1 MRGYNIVPLN
11 HFRKTGE
18 SMAQYKHS
26 RFPGIKFPSSDAHG
40 RTFGGTMV
48 AFIFALLLMLVIAGI
63 ISIGITFTTD
73 STPDINTKRKTL
85 VLSDSL
91 ALDGPYSSH
100 VHDGWYFVPNVSPE
114 IVKTSLERTSV
125 SDFRSNP
132 DYWPSSVL
140 TSHHPYAEN
149 VRIRDTWRG
158 WTDYNFSADWHNTD
172 SNVEYQHIMI
182 DGTDCLCAAYIGHF
196 ECNQDI
202 KSLSLTFHKFN
213 GTAWVFCNGK
223 YIDHIG
229 ARTPVFN
236 LNAFADYCTI
246 IPENGK
252 LDLVIVVACTSKV
265 TNPGILSEPIIETG
279 TANDVRTVITAGHFA
294 IVILIFFVAIIVG
307 SNIILS
313 STKNRK
319 LFVSFFISFAAIFFY
334 YLDDCR
340 FISVDSHIR
349 ADLRFILLITA
360 SSIAFWENTQF
371 FAGSKPQARFILLK
385 KAHHLVF
392 AVGLA
397 FIILYYI
404 FDIIFGRLSPEFV
417 ALLFALATVTLS
429 IFIDLFF
436 YNKENQKVL
445 LWALM
450 FSLMFFAL
458 YLAILMD
465 GMIVYTIPTYSNIFV
480 IFSLIAEVTL
490 VSTYLNQQRE
500 IKRNAAVL
508 KRQVREKTVFI
519 SEINR
524 DLVITNKKL
533 MEGEIARKNVLSNVS
548 HDLRTPITA
557 IRGYAELLLSA
568 QDNLSLEQR
577 NSYLS
582 NIVRRS
588 EQMERI
594 VSDIMEL
601 TRMESSDS
609 DFHFTSVSIAEMLD
623 ELVVMYSLDL
633 EDTEK
638 HLSLDLPARDSLIV
652 KADPAKLSRIFEN
665 LISNAIN
672 YTGPQAEIVVR
683 AWRTGDLDHITAQ
696 KIHITV
702 EDNGIGIPEQ
712 DIPRIFD
719 RFYRAHNSGVNIKGT
734 GLGLAIVKL
743 IIDKH
748 DAEINVTSTLG
759 KGTTFEVV
767 MSASY

>member
-1 MRGYNIVPLN
+1 
-11 HFRKTGE
+11 
-18 SMAQYKHS
+18 MAQYKHS
-26 RFPGIKFPSSDAHG
+26 RLARVKLTGSDAHG
-40 RTFGGTMV
+40 RSFGGTMI
-48 AFIFALLLMLVIAGI
+48 AFIFAMLLMLVAGGI

-73 STPDINTKRKTL
+73 STPEINTDKGTL
-85 VLSDSL
+85 ELSDAL

-100 VHDGWYFVPNVSPE
+100 VNTGWTFVPNISPDMANA
-114 IVKTSLERTSV
+114 SLEHES
-125 SDFRSNP
+125 SDMSDS
-132 DYWPSSVL
+132 DYWPSDVL
-140 TSHHPYAEN
+140 INHRAYAEN

-158 WTDYNFSADWHNTD
+158 WFDYNYSAYWHNTD
-172 SNVEYQHIMI
+172 SIVSYQRFEIEDEEMI
-182 DGTDCLCAAYIGHF
+182 SAAYVGHF
-196 ECNQDI
+196 ECDKDI

-223 YIDHIG
+223 YIDKIG

-236 LNAFADYCTI
+236 LNAFADYCTV
-246 IPENGK
+246 IPEDGR
-252 LDLVIVVACTSKV
+252 LDIVIVVACTPKV
-265 TNPGILSEPIIETG
+265 ANPGILSEPIIETG
-279 TANDVRTVITAGHFA
+279 TANDVRTVVTAGHFS
-294 IVILIFFVAIIVG
+294 IVMLIFFVAIIVG

-313 STKNRK
+313 STKNRW
-319 LFVSFFISFAAIFFY
+319 LFVSFFISFAAILLY
-334 YLDDCR
+334 YLTDCR
-340 FISVDSHIR
+340 FVSVDSHLR
-349 ADLRFILLITA
+349 ADLRFVFLILA
-360 SSIAFWENTQF
+360 SSTAFLENSQYFSTSKAQSK
-371 FAGSKPQARFILLK
+371 FALLR
-385 KAHHLVF
+385 KAHYIVF
-392 AVGLA
+392 VVGLTMVV
-397 FIILYYI
+397 IYYI
-404 FDIIFGRLSPEFV
+404 FDIFTGTLLPEFV
-417 ALLFALATVTLS
+417 ALMFALATVTLS

-436 YNKENQKVL
+436 YNKENQRVL
-445 LWALM
+445 LWALL
-450 FSLMFFAL
+450 FSLMFLVL
-458 YLAILMD
+458 YLTILMD
-465 GMIVYTIPTYSNIFV
+465 SMIVYTIPTYSNIFV

-490 VSTYLNQQRE
+490 VSTYINQQRE

-524 DLVITNKKL
+524 DLVLTNKRL
-533 MEGEIARKNVLSNVS
+533 LEGEVARKNVLSNVS

-568 QDNLSLEQR
+568 QDTLSLEQR

-623 ELVVMYSLDL
+623 ELVVMYSMDL

-638 HLSLDLPARDSLIV
+638 HLSLDLPSRDSLIV

-672 YTGPQAEIVVR
+672 YTNPQAEIKIS
-683 AWRTGDLDHITAQ
+683 AWRTGDVSHIATQ
-696 KIHITV
+696 KIHVTV

-712 DIPRIFD
+712 DLPRIFD

-743 IIDKH
+743 ICDKH

-759 KGTTFEVV
+759 EGTKFEIV

>member
-1 MRGYNIVPLN
+1 
-11 HFRKTGE
+11 
-18 SMAQYKHS
+18 MAQYKHS
-26 RFPGIKFPSSDAHG
+26 RLARIKLTGSDAHG
-40 RTFGGTMV
+40 RSFGGTMI
-48 AFIFALLLMLVIAGI
+48 AFIFAMLLMLVAGGI

-73 STPDINTKRKTL
+73 STPELTDKGTL
-85 VLSDSL
+85 ILSDAL

-100 VHDGWYFVPNVSPE
+100 VNTGWTFVPNVSPDMANA
-114 IVKTSLERTSV
+114 TLEHES
-125 SDFRSNP
+125 SDMSDI
-132 DYWPSSVL
+132 DYWPSDVL
-140 TSHHPYAEN
+140 INHRAYAEN

-158 WTDYNFSADWHNTD
+158 WFDYNYSAYWHNTD
-172 SNVEYQHIMI
+172 SIVSYQRFEIEDEEMI
-182 DGTDCLCAAYIGHF
+182 SAAYVGHF
-196 ECNQDI
+196 ECDEDI

-223 YIDHIG
+223 YIDKIG

-236 LNAFADYCTI
+236 LNAFADYCTV
-246 IPENGK
+246 IPEDGK
-252 LDLVIVVACTSKV
+252 LDIVIVVACTPKV
-265 TNPGILSEPIIETG
+265 ANPGLLSEPIIETG
-279 TANDVRTVITAGHFA
+279 TANDVRTVVTAGHFS

-313 STKNRK
+313 STKNRW
-319 LFVSFFISFAAIFFY
+319 LFVSFFISFSAILLY
-334 YLDDCR
+334 YLTDCR
-340 FISVDSHIR
+340 FISVDSHLR
-349 ADLRFILLITA
+349 ADLRFVFLILA
-360 SSIAFWENTQF
+360 SSTAFLENSQYF
-371 FAGSKPQARFILLK
+371 SSSKAQSKFALLR
-385 KAHHLVF
+385 KAHYIVF
-392 AVGLA
+392 VVGLTMVV
-397 FIILYYI
+397 IYYI
-404 FDIIFGRLSPEFV
+404 FDIFTGTLLPEFV
-417 ALLFALATVTLS
+417 ALMFALATVTLS

-436 YNKENQKVL
+436 YNKENQRVL
-445 LWALM
+445 LWALL
-450 FSLMFFAL
+450 FSLMFLVL
-458 YLAILMD
+458 YLTILMD
-465 GMIVYTIPTYSNIFV
+465 SMIVYTIPTYSNIFV

-490 VSTYLNQQRE
+490 VSTYINQQRE

-524 DLVITNKKL
+524 DLVLTNKRL
-533 MEGEIARKNVLSNVS
+533 LEGEVARKNVLSNVS

-557 IRGYAELLLSA
+557 IRGYAELLLNA
-568 QDNLSLEQR
+568 QDNFTLEQR

-623 ELVVMYSLDL
+623 ELVVMYSMDL
-633 EDTEK
+633 EDSEK
-638 HLSLDLPARDSLIV
+638 HLSLDIPSRDSLIV

-672 YTGPQAEIVVR
+672 YTGPQAEIIIR
-683 AWRTGDLDHITAQ
+683 AWRTGDVSHIATQ

-712 DIPRIFD
+712 DLPRIFD

-743 IIDKH
+743 ICDKH

-759 KGTTFEVV
+759 KGTKFEVI